1 MLGLEIL
8 DLSKVKEHQVIDLHD
23 NVRYALDCSSF
34 DGLMRVAQFKGDL
47 LASEVS
53 VTSML
58 RWYDGAQE
66 WDGSGRKS
74 WICASSARKDTDNL
88 TNT

>member
-53 VTSML
+53 RTVS
-58 RWYDGAQE
+58 
-66 WDGSGRKS
+66 
-74 WICASSARKDTDNL
+74 L
-88 TNT
+88 TNFHSNLSHALDFATERLMSE